1 MGGKVSRPSLR
12 GVKLSALA
20 INRPRA
26 LITDRIITLGKD
38 GVVPSQ
44 FLVFREPEATFGG
57 LYGIKRPTELE
68 HLDTLEAVGVRLIVT
83 LLAQDYTRSGKP
95 PTDRRLDA
103 SKNPPAGSVAEPIA
117 FVACDTGGSEWAE
130 LDSAFIDSLDARF
143 ERIHLATTDGA
154 APGSGDAF
162 NAAMVRVKA
171 THDAGGSVAVHCW
184 EGWGRTG
191 MFSAAALCSAHSGC
205 AR

>member
-83 LLAQDYTRSGKP
+83 LLAQDYTRSP
-95 PTDRRLDA
+95 RIVVSTLPRTLL
-103 SKNPPAGSVAEPIA
+103 PAVSP
-117 FVACDTGGSEWAE
+117 
-130 LDSAFIDSLDARF
+130 SL
-143 ERIHLATTDGA
+143 LL
-154 APGSGDAF
+154 S
-162 NAAMVRVKA
+162 
-171 THDAGGSVAVHCW
+171 
-184 EGWGRTG
+184 
-191 MFSAAALCSAHSGC
+191 
-205 AR
+205 